1 MTFHIYFVLMISL
14 NSNLIFQLLFISS
27 LVFLLV
33 LRIKDNND
41 LDLNFK
47 YRDIS
52 ALDIPSKEKYN
63 DFDDLDYIFDLN

>member
-1 MTFHIYFVLMISL
+1 MIFHLYLVLMISL

-27 LVFLLV
+27 LVFLFV

-47 YRDIS
+47 YRDIY
-52 ALDIPSKEKYN
+52 ALDIPSKEEDN
-63 DFDDLDYIFDLN
+63 DFDYIFDLN